1 MKKMIDVAPKGN
13 ELETLKVLR
22 DRLAA
27 AIDETDS
34 ARDIAALSRQMT
46 DVLERIEEVKSR
58 DNTTNISSLE
68 SIRSR
73 FKVAE

>member
-34 ARDIAALSRQMT
+34 ARDVAALSRQMT

>member
-27 AIDETDS
+27 TIDETDS
-34 ARDIAALSRQMT
+34 ARDVAALSRQMT